1 MDYNL
6 ARKIIED
13 IETKTGVQTIS
24 YNGRFAWPV
33 IKYHFFFGLLKW
45 GQVGNSNTS
54 EQKPYTPGLLK
65 KLNAHFRN
73 MRLLVSNYFKAE
85 REFQKLKKVR
95 GNQSVLFLDVTDA
108 EYVDEMTGKK
118 YSRYISPYYEFMKE
132 KRDVFFINVA
142 EKKSAYIKKNEP
154 YYFSSEYGLGNF
166 HIKNYYN
173 KKFNKSRKSISGI
186 SLISDAIQNEH
197 YANVLSEDILIEDL
211 ELTAAYERL
220 WNKVLAILKPK
231 LIVLEC
237 FYGNPN
243 YSGLLAASKKRK
255 IKSVDLQHGI
265 SADQMYM
272 GWTKTP
278 NEGYDL
284 LPDYYWCW
292 SKYDVNNIMSSRQQS
307 PALSP
312 MLGGNLWFRKQL
324 SETRKNV
331 SNNHIESLLSCGSYK
346 KIMLVTLQHSIPV
359 SDILIK
365 AINNSDKDW
374 LWLVKFHPLDFVDP
388 EYRNRYKAALKDCK
402 NVEYENTTGADL
414 YFLLKKANVHLT
426 HHSTSSIEAI
436 SLKVPTILLGNKF
449 ETIFKEFIDSKNFY
463 VAQTETEILGLIEK
477 NITTNEATFDYF
489 KNETSE
495 AVADNLLNQLL
506 N

>member
-13 IETKTGVQTIS
+13 IEAKAAVQTIS

-45 GQVGNSNTS
+45 GQAGNSNTI
-54 EQKPYTPGLLK
+54 EQKPYTPGFFK
-65 KLNAHFRN
+65 KLNAHFGN
-73 MRLLVSNYFKAE
+73 VSMLVSNYFKAQ
-85 REFQKLKKVR
+85 REFQKLKEAK
-95 GNQSVLFLDVTDA
+95 GNNSVLFLDVTDA
-108 EYVDEMTGKK
+108 EYVDDMAGKK

-132 KRDVFFINVA
+132 KQKVFFINLA
-142 EKKSAYIKKNEP
+142 EKKSMHAKKNEP
-154 YYFSSEYGLGNF
+154 YYFNCGFTLENF
-166 HIKNYYN
+166 QIKNYYN
-173 KKFNKSRKSISGI
+173 NKFNKSRQGISGI
-186 SLISDAIQNEH
+186 NLIRDAIKNEE
-197 YANVLSEDILIEDL
+197 YADIVSEDVLIQDL
-211 ELTAAYERL
+211 ELTAAYELL
-220 WNKVLAILKPK
+220 WNEILAILNPK

-272 GWTKTP
+272 GWTKIP
-278 NEGYDL
+278 KKGYDL

-292 SKYDVNNIMSSRQQS
+292 SKYDVNNIISSRQRS
-307 PALSP
+307 SVLSP
-312 MLGGNLWFRKQL
+312 LLGGNLWFRKQL
-324 SETRKNV
+324 NETRQNV
-331 SNNHIESLLSCGSYK
+331 NNNHIESLISNGSYK

-365 AINNSDKDW
+365 AINNSDEDW

-388 EYRNRYKAALKDCK
+388 QYRNKYKAAIKDCR

-414 YFLLKKANVHLT
+414 YFLLKKVNVHLT
-426 HHSTSSIEAI
+426 HHSTSSVEAI
-436 SLKVPTILLGNKF
+436 SLKVPTILLGSKF
-449 ETIFKEFIDSKNFY
+449 ETIFKEFIDSRNFY
-463 VAQTETEILGLIEK
+463 VAQTESEILDLIAK
-477 NITTNEATFDYF
+477 DITTDEATFDYF
-489 KNETSE
+489 KIETSE